1 MYVHLDSLA
10 GRCWRRAHKCGA
22 LPLPSAL
29 SRPPK
34 RVVAA
39 VVAAAAAKPAT
50 TGLHATPG
58 TPDPLPPRLKMNATV
73 NPSLAPASSMELVCP
88 AGSLPALKAAVDH
101 GADCVYLG
109 FRDATNARNF
119 AGLNFDEAAINTGI
133 RYAHERGR
141 KVLLALNTYPQVA
154 SPEVWRSAIDR
165 AADSGVDAVILAD
178 PGLMGYA
185 LKHHPQLRLHLS
197 VQGSATNYEAI
208 NFYHQHFGISRAVLP
223 RVLSLTQ
230 VEQVMDKTPV
240 EIEVFGFGSLCVMVE
255 GRCALSSY
263 VTGEA
268 PNTNGV
274 CSPPKAVRWQ
284 ETPQGRESRLNG
296 VLIDRYAPGENAG
309 YPTLCKGRFDV
320 GSDHNYYAI
329 EEPTSLNTLALLPQ
343 LMKMGVRAIKIEGRQ
358 RSPAY
363 VAQVTKV
370 WREAIDHCRDNPHR
384 YSAKPAWMNDLDKVA
399 EGQQHTLGA
408 YHRPWK

>member
-1 MYVHLDSLA
+1 MLNSIPA
-10 GRCWRRAHKCGA
+10 G
-22 LPLPSAL
+22 SAPQL
-29 SRPPK
+29 SAPE
-34 RVVAA
+34 AA
-39 VVAAAAAKPAT
+39 V
-50 TGLHATPG
+50 
-58 TPDPLPPRLKMNATV
+58 PL
-73 NPSLAPASSMELVCP
+73 ELVCP

-119 AGLNFDEAAINTGI
+119 AGLNFDETAVNAGI

-141 KVLLALNTYPQVA
+141 KVFVALNTYPQA
-154 SPEVWRSAIDR
+154 AGPEVWRSAVDR
-165 AADSGVDAVILAD
+165 AAQSGVDAVILAD
-178 PGLMGYA
+178 PGLMDYA
-185 LKHHPQLRLHLS
+185 ATHHPDLRLHLS
-197 VQGSATNYEAI
+197 VQGSATNYEAL
-208 NFYHQHFGISRAVLP
+208 NFYHQHFGIARAVLP

-230 VEQVMDKTPV
+230 VEQVLQKTPI
-240 EIEVFGFGSLCVMVE
+240 ELEVFGFGSLCVMVE

-274 CSPPKAVRWQ
+274 CSPPKAVRWV
-284 ETPQGRESRLNG
+284 ETAQGRESRLNG

-320 GSDHNYYAI
+320 GEEANYYAI

-363 VAQVTKV
+363 VAQVTRV
-370 WREAIDHCRDNPHR
+370 WREAIDNCRDNPHR
-384 YSAKPAWMNDLDKVA
+384 YSAKPAWMSDLDKVA

>member
-1 MYVHLDSLA
+1 MSSMTLN
-10 GRCWRRAHKCGA
+10 
-22 LPLPSAL
+22 SAL
-29 SRPPK
+29 RQP
-34 RVVAA
+34 AA
-39 VVAAAAAKPAT
+39 E
-50 TGLHATPG
+50 
-58 TPDPLPPRLKMNATV
+58 TPDL
-73 NPSLAPASSMELVCP
+73 ELVCP

-109 FRDATNARNF
+109 FRDTTNARNF
-119 AGLNFDEAAINTGI
+119 AGLNFDQAAIASGI

-141 KVLLALNTYPQVA
+141 KVLLALNTYPQAAQVD
-154 SPEVWRSAIDR
+154 VWRKAVDR
-165 AADSGVDAVILAD
+165 AADQGVDAVIMAD
-178 PGLMGYA
+178 PGLMQYA
-185 LKHHPQLRLHLS
+185 GRTHPQLRLHLS
-197 VQGSATNYEAI
+197 VQGSATHADAI
-208 NFYHQHFGISRAVLP
+208 NFYHQQFGISRAVLP
-223 RVLSLTQ
+223 RVLSIEQ
-230 VEQVMDKTPV
+230 VERLVSQTPV

-274 CSPPKAVRWQ
+274 CSPAKAVRWQ
-284 ETPQGRESRLNG
+284 ETPRGLESRLNG

-320 GSDHNYYAI
+320 GGVSDDGYYAI
-329 EEPTSLNTLALLPQ
+329 EEPTSLNTLALPPE
-343 LMKMGVRAIKIEGRQ
+343 LMAMGVRAVKIEGRQ

-370 WREAIDHCRDNPHR
+370 WREAIDSCVAQPQHYTP
-384 YSAKPAWMNDLDKVA
+384 KGQWMATLDQVA

>member
-1 MYVHLDSLA
+1 MVQSQSMMNSISDN
-10 GRCWRRAHKCGA
+10 
-22 LPLPSAL
+22 
-29 SRPPK
+29 SRSP
-34 RVVAA
+34 VAQPA
-39 VVAAAAAKPAT
+39 V
-50 TGLHATPG
+50 
-58 TPDPLPPRLKMNATV
+58 
-73 NPSLAPASSMELVCP
+73 APMELVCP
-88 AGSLPALKAAVDH
+88 AGSLPALKAAVDN

-119 AGLNFDEAAINTGI
+119 AGLNFDEAAITSGI

-141 KVLLALNTYPQVA
+141 KVFVALNTYPQAA
-154 SPEVWRSAIDR
+154 SPEVWRSAVDR
-165 AADSGVDAVILAD
+165 TAQSGVDAVILAD
-178 PGLMGYA
+178 PGLMAYA
-185 LKHHPQLRLHLS
+185 VKTHPNLRLHLS
-197 VQGSATNYEAI
+197 VQGSATNYEAL

-230 VEQVMDKTPV
+230 VEQVLEKTPI

-274 CSPPKAVRWQ
+274 CSPPKAVRWV
-284 ETPQGRESRLNG
+284 ETAQGRESRLNG
-296 VLIDRYAPGENAG
+296 VLIDRYESGENAG

-320 GSDHNYYAI
+320 GNEHNYYAI
-329 EEPTSLNTLALLPQ
+329 EEPTSLNTLSLLPQ

-370 WREAIDHCRDNPHR
+370 WREAIDNCRENPHR